1 MRILLAIALKDLRV
15 LTRHRPALF
24 WVVGFPLLMAF
35 FFGAIYAGGGGGQH
49 AMKIAVVDLDRSDFS
64 RKFTAELM
72 KSDALLVIEAPY
84 DSARVL
90 VRQGRYVAY
99 VALPPGIGE
108 TLGFGGADS
117 TSGLEVGID
126 PSRRAEQG
134 YLRGILTQA
143 VFGAMQ
149 GQFGPGG
156 GGRAMIERA
165 LANVRADSTRTPA
178 ERARQSR
185 FLSSLDEFMTTLDS
199 NRTAMAGSGADS
211 GRGFS
216 GPRIRMV
223 PVTENEDGPRNAW
236 EITFPAAMLWA
247 LVGVC
252 STFAISIVSERT
264 RGTFL
269 RLRLAP
275 ISRAQVLAGKGL
287 AAFLAG
293 VTVTTALILLGI
305 VLCHIRV
312 SHPAQLAAAIV
323 AATICF
329 AGLTT
334 LVSTLG
340 KDERAVAGAAWGVLL
355 LQSMTG
361 GAMIPLIAMPP
372 WLLTVSH
379 WSMVKWGILAVEGAI
394 WRDFTWGEMALP
406 IVLLVGVGAVG
417 FALGSWILS
426 RSDT

>member
-1 MRILLAIALKDLRV
+1 
-15 LTRHRPALF
+15 
-24 WVVGFPLLMAF
+24 
-35 FFGAIYAGGGGGQH
+35 
-49 AMKIAVVDLDRSDFS
+49 
-64 RKFTAELM
+64 
-72 KSDALLVIEAPY
+72 
-84 DSARVL
+84 
-90 VRQGRYVAY
+90 
-99 VALPPGIGE
+99 
-108 TLGFGGADS
+108 
-117 TSGLEVGID
+117 VGID

-165 LANVRADSTRTPA
+165 LARVRADSTRTPVDRSR
-178 ERARQSR
+178 ESR
-185 FLSSLDEFMTTLDS
+185 FLSSLDQFMTTLDS
-199 NRTAMAGSGADS
+199 NRTAAAGSGADS

-216 GPRIRMV
+216 GPRVRMV

-293 VTVTTALILLGI
+293 VTVTTALILLGV

-312 SHPAQLAAAIV
+312 PHPAQLAAAII

-394 WRDFTWGEMALP
+394 WRDFSWGEMAFP
-406 IVLLVGVGAVG
+406 IALLVGVGAVG